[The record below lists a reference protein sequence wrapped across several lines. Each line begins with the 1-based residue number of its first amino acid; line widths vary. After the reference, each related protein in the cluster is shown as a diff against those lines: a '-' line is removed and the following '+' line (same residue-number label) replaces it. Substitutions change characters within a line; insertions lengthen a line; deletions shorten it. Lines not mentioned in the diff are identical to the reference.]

1 MNIFAKD
8 YASNWSEERFVIKKV
23 KNNVQLTYVISDLNI
38 NCWNVLGKRT
48 AKDKPNKLKVEKV
61 IKRNSDKLYFN
72 WKCYN
77 ISFIDKKDFVM

>member
-38 NCWNVLGKRT
+38 NC
-48 AKDKPNKLKVEKV
+48 
-61 IKRNSDKLYFN
+61 
-72 WKCYN
+72 
-77 ISFIDKKDFVM
+77 